1 MRKITHCL
9 LTPAQTLIVKMSCL
23 GHALNTTMRRLS
35 GWRENKMHAV
45 APQHARHIHWQSISL
60 WRRAISLMLCV
71 VLLANPI
78 LAMPQGVLILSNE
91 FRYSLAFYWYNSG
104 LAAKFNAWFQKPA
117 AVQDTRGWDGKG
129 APPNTPPEP
138 SVQEKQANRDVKVS
152 KIEISPRDV
161 TIHTGEK
168 AVFAAVAYD
177 KDGNLVPGVKFIW
190 DGSDEDRKRKM
201 SVSPRGIFTSPVPG
215 NYKVTVE
222 ALNKRDSV
230 KVTVIGEKL
239 NPKDPGVKGEPIS
252 TSDKPKAKI
261 SRNTIETPMQRIGG
275 AAPTVPDESNLLK
288 KTSATELA
296 QVGRKGTRYAAKPM
310 AVTAAVQ
317 GGNYDYYQWNGGN
330 YTEADDP
337 GRERGDMA
345 GHAADGGAGSG
356 NFQFSAPIT
365 GLDGRG
371 IDLNL
376 VLNYNSRIWHKSGS
390 DMYFDIDG
398 DYIPGWTFGFGR
410 IVTAGNGYMLIEA
423 DGTRHSYGGN
433 PWSYS
438 APNTSLQG
446 FDGYTK
452 DGSYINYWAR
462 GYRPQYGSYIL
473 DAWAKLPNGTKII
486 YGASA
491 NLGAYPT
498 QITDANGNYITITY
512 VNNQGPQIDTITD
525 TLGRQI
531 KFKYVDLLVGSV
543 YKKVVVAVTVPGFN
557 GGADRVIA
565 RYAYD
570 TKSLTDSGSNYGFS
584 GVTCR
589 VQNAT
594 IARLK
599 AIYYP
604 ATNTGYWFGDS
615 DSYST
620 YGMLR
625 KISERRGM
633 ACSNPDVTTAEA
645 NITNSGVMSREVVYE
660 HTSQAGYSNTSGPL
674 TDVPTYNQTTE
685 DWSGRHASAPHN
697 IPKPVT
703 EYNVTTNSSTITTR
717 ITRRDTSSSDGLT
730 TEQITDNNTSSQTYG
745 LLLEDTTFP
754 TKTSS
759 TVLHKSKVYWEVP
772 DLNTYPSHYGA
783 PRPNHTEVTDERGQM
798 TSTYYTYGVNYNQ
811 VADVR
816 EYGYNNQFL
825 RRTHTDYINTTPY
838 IGYWSNNPYGSY
850 FGRHIYSLV
859 SAVSVYASEND
870 DSVRVSRTEYQYDQQ
885 SGQQLYNTP
894 DVPQHE
900 LVSDPYDPGYQICDW
915 VWNGWDYDYICNTY
929 YTYDSGTDKRGN
941 ITSVKRY
948 ADALN
953 VPNDPLALTE
963 TRNYDICGNL
973 ITAAPAC
980 CEQTV
985 YTYSID
991 TKYTWPS
998 SVTHGLISDA
1008 SQRNTISTVYD
1019 LNTGLVTTAYN
1030 PNGLYSTT
1038 TYNASTLRP
1047 TFEYGFRSSSSQPV
1061 GYTYHEY
1068 YDNTS
1073 NNDMAIIDFS
1083 YESGLN
1089 GASWANR
1096 VDKYL
1101 DGKGRVGAEIGFT
1114 AGYEMDV
1121 VATIYDQFGRVKT
1134 QSRPY
1139 RLNTSWGLVGT
1150 QEWTNFNY
1158 DVQDRITSEVAPDGS
1173 ISYRYYNETSYPSGA
1188 TPGGQTIRLKDAW
1201 GRERWAR
1208 SDEQNRLVEVVEPA
1222 PNGDGTVASNGLITT
1237 YSYNTLGNLTGVNQ
1251 GGQTRSFKFDSLG
1264 RMTNQKLAERQA
1276 TLTDSGGDGSTWSD
1290 YFKYDNRG
1298 NLIQRIDA
1306 RRVKTNFDYGSDPLN
1321 RLQSV
1326 SYDKSNA
1333 LDATNIKDAA
1343 TVSYTYENTSS
1354 KDKTRLLSISLT
1366 AVNGLPTDFGNQS
1379 FGYDSEG
1386 RLSSLTQK
1394 YGNSRNATTSYEYDT
1409 LGRTKKIFYPA
1420 QQGQTGNPIREGT
1433 LTYDLASRSQSL
1445 TYNST
1450 AMANN
1455 PVYNPSSQTTQ
1466 LDVGGAIQEQ
1476 YTFDPQTGLLT
1487 NQKVKQ
1493 GSTTHMDLSYDYN
1506 NLYTGTGQNST
1517 WKTGQLSKIVDN
1529 KNNERNRQFTYD
1541 KLSRLKEAKG
1551 GSSFTLWSQTYSY
1564 DNWGNRTGV
1573 AGSGFAAT
1581 IPANTI
1587 AIGSDGLTSVTYDT
1601 ATNRITSGSFSY
1613 DAAGNQTQANE
1624 NGLVNNYKYDTA
1636 GRLAEVTNNA
1646 GTHTYA
1652 YGTSNQRLQ
1661 SVEGSNTTLYTWE
1674 GGSVIAE
1681 YNGAGTGMTWTKSYV
1696 YLGARLL
1703 AVESPLSVNST
1714 EIQYQHPDRLGT
1726 RLVTN
1731 TAGGIVSENIGLPF
1745 GNIIAGESTNIGG
1758 SATKKRF
1765 TTYDRSDTTTLDYAV
1780 NRNYS
1785 AAQGRFTQVDP
1796 IGINASSLENP
1807 QSLNLYAYVGNDPI
1821 NRTDPDGL
1829 FWKEIGNFFKKV
1841 GKFFS
1846 KVGEV
1851 IGRVLNNRW
1860 VRIGVFLLGFFMP
1873 GLKLISAALAK
1884 VVNVALKVYNFVA
1897 DVGAQLQLYGMLF
1910 QGKFKELGL
1919 SLANGLVGNA
1929 ISNLIDPIIGG
1940 VQKALFDPKFDELA
1954 DLFVGGW
1961 KGFKQAWQNLGN
1973 SFGQKVFNL
1982 MFGYGNY
1989 GGAGHPPDGA
1999 FDPQAGQFN
2008 PDTPGIDSV
2017 DNRFKGHDKRYRTAG
2032 YSKLKADVI
2041 LVGGLF
2047 FSSPRLH
2054 ASDIAFSGQFRGRPG
2069 SGSVYKFVA
2078 TAAFTGMAIGRGT
2091 AKAFK

>member
-1 MRKITHCL
+1 MKKITRCL
-9 LTPAQTLIVKMSCL
+9 LTPTHSLIVRMSCL
-23 GHALNTTMRRLS
+23 GHALYTTVRRLS

-45 APQHARHIHWQSISL
+45 APQPARPTHWHGISL

-78 LAMPQGVLILSNE
+78 LAMPQGVLTLSNE

-104 LAAKFNAWFQKPA
+104 LAAKFNAWSQKPA

-152 KIEISPRDV
+152 RIEISPRDV

-168 AVFAAVAYD
+168 VVFAAIALD
-177 KDGNLVPGVKFIW
+177 REGNLIPGVKFSW

-201 SVSPRGIFTSPVPG
+201 SVSQRGIFTSPVPG

-261 SRNTIETPMQRIGG
+261 SLNSSERPLQRLGSAAPSLSRETP
-275 AAPTVPDESNLLK
+275 PLK
-288 KTSATELA
+288 KNSALELA
-296 QVGRKGTRYAAKPM
+296 QLGRKGTRYAAKPM
-310 AVTAAVQ
+310 AAAAAVQ
-317 GGNYDYYQWNGGN
+317 GGNYDYYQWNSGN
-330 YTEADDP
+330 YTEADDA
-337 GRERGDMA
+337 GRERGDMP
-345 GHAADGGAGSG
+345 GHAQDGGAGSG
-356 NFQFSAPIT
+356 NFQFSAPLM

-376 VLNYNSRIWHKSGS
+376 ALNYNSRIWHKSGS

-410 IVTAGNGYMLIEA
+410 IVTAGNGYMLIDA
-423 DGTRHSYGGN
+423 DGTRRSYGGN

-565 RYAYD
+565 RFAYD
-570 TKSLTDSGSNYGFS
+570 TASLTASGSNYGFS

-620 YGMLR
+620 YGMIR
-625 KISERRGM
+625 KVSERRGM
-633 ACSNPDVTTAEA
+633 VCSNPDVTTAEA
-645 NITNSGVMSREVVYE
+645 NITNSGVTSREVVYE

-674 TDVPTYNQTTE
+674 TDVPTYNQMTE
-685 DWSGRHASAPHN
+685 DWSGRHAGTPHN
-697 IPKPVT
+697 VPKPVT
-703 EYNVTTNSSTITTR
+703 EFSVTTNSSTITTR
-717 ITRRDTSSSDGLT
+717 ITRRDSGSTDGLT

-745 LLLEDTTFP
+745 LVLEDTTYP

-816 EYGYNNQFL
+816 EYGYNNQLL
-825 RRTHTDYINTTPY
+825 RRTHTEYINTTPY

-850 FGRHIYSLV
+850 FGRHIYSLASSV
-859 SAVSVYASEND
+859 EVYASD
-870 DSVRVSRTEYQYDQQ
+870 DTTRVSRTEYQYDQQ
-885 SGQQLYNTP
+885 NGQQLYNTP

-953 VPNDPLALTE
+953 VPNDPIALTE

-973 ITAAPAC
+973 VTTSPAC

-998 SVTHGLISDA
+998 SVTHGLISDS
-1008 SQRNTISTVYD
+1008 SQRNTTSTVYD
-1019 LNTGLVTTAYN
+1019 LNTGLVTTAYDV
-1030 PNGLYSTT
+1030 NGLYSTT
-1038 TYNASTLRP
+1038 TYNTSSLRP
-1047 TFEYGFRSSSSQPV
+1047 IYNYGFRSSSSQPV

-1068 YDNTS
+1068 YDNTG
-1073 NNDMAIIDFS
+1073 NNDMAGIEFV

-1101 DGKGRVGAEIGFT
+1101 DGKGRVAAEISFT

-1121 VATIYDQFGRVKT
+1121 VATVYDQFGRVKT

-1150 QEWTNFNY
+1150 QEWTTYNY
-1158 DVQDRITSEVAPDGS
+1158 DILNRVTSEVLADGS
-1173 ISYRYYNETSYPSGA
+1173 TSYRYYNESSYPSAA
-1188 TPGGQTIRLKDAW
+1188 TQSVPGNTMRVKDAW

-1208 SDEQNRLVEVVEPA
+1208 HDEQNRLVEVVEPS
-1222 PNGDGTVASNGLITT
+1222 PGGDGTVASNGLLTT

-1264 RMTNQKLAERQA
+1264 RLTNQHLAEREK
-1276 TLTDSGGDGSTWSD
+1276 TLDDSGGNGSAWSD

-1298 NLIQRIDA
+1298 NVIERRDA
-1306 RRVKTNFDYGSDPLN
+1306 RRVKTTYNYNNDPLN

-1326 SYDKSNA
+1326 SYDTSNA
-1333 LDATNIKDAA
+1333 IDASTIAA
-1343 TVSYTYENTSS
+1343 ASTVTYSYETTSS
-1354 KDKTRLLSISLT
+1354 KDKTRLVGIELGTPNSNT
-1366 AVNGLPTDFGNQS
+1366 TDFGEQS
-1379 FGYDSEG
+1379 FSYDSEG
-1386 RLSSLTQK
+1386 RLSNVVQS
-1394 YGNSRNATTSYEYDT
+1394 YGSSRSATTNYEFDS
-1409 LGRTKKIFYPA
+1409 LNRLSKIKYPA
-1420 QQGQTGNPIREGT
+1420 QYGQSGNPIREAVP
-1433 LTYDLASRSQSL
+1433 TYDLASRQKKM

-1450 AMANN
+1450 VMADN
-1455 PVYNPSSQTTQ
+1455 PVFNASSQTTQ
-1466 LDVGGAIQEQ
+1466 LDIGSALQEQ
-1476 YTFDPQTGLLT
+1476 YTFDPKTGLLT
-1487 NQKVKQ
+1487 QQKVMQ
-1493 GSTTHMDLSYDYN
+1493 GTTERVNLEYN
-1506 NLYTGTGQNST
+1506 YTLTNATNNGGV
-1517 WKTGQLSKIVDN
+1517 KTGQLAFVKDN
-1529 KNNERNRQFTYD
+1529 LGTNGNRNRQFTYD
-1541 KLSRLKEAKG
+1541 KLGRLTQAQG
-1551 GSSFTLWSQTYSY
+1551 GSNGTLWSQTYDY
-1564 DNWGNRTGV
+1564 DRWGNRISVTKSGNS
-1573 AGSGFAAT
+1573 AGGG
-1581 IPANTI
+1581 
-1587 AIGSDGLTSVTYDT
+1587 AIDSDGLASVNYDT
-1601 ATNRITSGSFSY
+1601 ATNRMTGTDFTY
-1613 DAAGNQTQANE
+1613 DKAGNQTKSNE
-1624 NGLVNNYKYDTA
+1624 HGQSNTYKYDAA
-1636 GRLAEVTNNA
+1636 GRLAEVTSGGN
-1646 GTHTYA
+1646 THTYS
-1652 YGTSNQRLQ
+1652 YGASNQRLQ
-1661 SVEGSNTTLYTWE
+1661 MVEAGTGGSTTLYTWD
-1674 GGSVIAE
+1674 GNSVIAE
-1681 YNGAGTGMTWTKSYV
+1681 YNGANNGMVWTKSYV
-1696 YLGARLL
+1696 HLGGRVL
-1703 AVESPLSVNST
+1703 ATDST
-1714 EIQYQHPDRLGT
+1714 GGIQYHHPDRLGT

-1731 TAGGIVSENIGLPF
+1731 TSGGVVSENIGLPF
-1745 GNIIAGESTNIGG
+1745 GNTIYGESYNLAG
-1758 SATKKRF
+1758 SASKKRF
-1765 TTYDRSDTTTLDYAV
+1765 TSYDRSDITRLDYAV
-1780 NRNYS
+1780 NRHYS

-1796 IGINASSLENP
+1796 IEMEATDLSDP
-1807 QSLNLYAYVGNDPI
+1807 QSLNLFAYCGNDPI
-1821 NRTDPDGL
+1821 NHTDPDGL
-1829 FWKEIGNFFKKV
+1829 FFKKLWN
-1841 GKFFS
+1841 GLKKAF
-1846 KVGEV
+1846 K
-1851 IGRVLNNRW
+1851 W
-1860 VRIGVFLLGFFMP
+1860 IGVALSIAIAVIAVMCFPALFATAFKATMGIISAIANAASSTLKALGYTTAANIF
-1873 GLKLISAALAK
+1873 GIISAAANLGTSIANVKGAVKKMKAVFKMISDGASLASKTLSAKGKK
-1884 VVNVALKVYNFVA
+1884 VASQWFGIASTATGFVSGRLDEVKDKNTGKVTGFDWKNDPWETVKTGRSLAEQGATLAGEDKLAGWLNVAGLGE
-1897 DVGAQLQLYGMLF
+1897 VGMDIRKGIKEWDKDAP
-1910 QGKFKELGL
+1910 KFKMGE
-1919 SLANGLVGNA
+1919 SLISKSGDLRGIGLVIAQSLWRLNHQVKTLETFNKSYVS
-1929 ISNLIDPIIGG
+1929 ILD
-1940 VQKALFDPKFDELA
+1940 KLE
-1954 DLFVGGW
+1954 
-1961 KGFKQAWQNLGN
+1961 KGR
-1973 SFGQKVFNL
+1973 SI
-1982 MFGYGNY
+1982 
-1989 GGAGHPPDGA
+1989 
-1999 FDPQAGQFN
+1999 
-2008 PDTPGIDSV
+2008 T
-2017 DNRFKGHDKRYRTAG
+2017 R
-2032 YSKLKADVI
+2032 
-2041 LVGGLF
+2041 
-2047 FSSPRLH
+2047 
-2054 ASDIAFSGQFRGRPG
+2054 
-2069 SGSVYKFVA
+2069 
-2078 TAAFTGMAIGRGT
+2078 
-2091 AKAFK
+2091 